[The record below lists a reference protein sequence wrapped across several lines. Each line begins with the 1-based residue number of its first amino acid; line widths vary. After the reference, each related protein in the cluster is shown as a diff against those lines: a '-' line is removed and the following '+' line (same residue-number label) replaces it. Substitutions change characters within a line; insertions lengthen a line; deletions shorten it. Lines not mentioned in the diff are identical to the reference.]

1 MHIDGVIITIVYKEN
16 SIHSNQ
22 TVESCFVEIL
32 SGPNDWPRFR
42 VCLRLKRLKRLKTA
56 RGGLLA

>member
-22 TVESCFVEIL
+22 TVESYYVEI
-32 SGPNDWPRFR
+32 NEWA
-42 VCLRLKRLKRLKTA
+42 K
-56 RGGLLA
+56 